1 MKTLKKRKELESK
14 VAEQAMQI
22 AKLEGLID
30 GIDKG
35 MTIIIKDLQKRIEV
49 LEFLRNNPSG
59 IRLTYKE
66 RRDYNEPISYGFEYV
81 KGNEVKRAF
90 MDESYRSEDV
100 GADVHGN
107 TITIYD
113 IETGSVRA
121 KVEFDINNERFV
133 YIREV
138 KSERN
143 D

>member
-1 MKTLKKRKELESK
+1 MKTLKKIKELESK
-14 VAEQAMQI
+14 VAAQTMQI

-30 GIDKG
+30 GIEKG
-35 MTIIIKDLQKRIEV
+35 MKTVIKDLQNRIDV
-49 LEFLRNNPSG
+49 LEFLQKNPSG
-59 IRLTYKE
+59 IRLCQTD
-66 RRDYNEPISYGFEYV
+66 RRNYDSPTRYGFEYV

-90 MDESYRSEDV
+90 MTEFYNDV
-100 GADVHGN
+100 CVTADGN
-107 TITIYD
+107 TIIIRD
-113 IETGSVRA
+113 DDFSVIQ